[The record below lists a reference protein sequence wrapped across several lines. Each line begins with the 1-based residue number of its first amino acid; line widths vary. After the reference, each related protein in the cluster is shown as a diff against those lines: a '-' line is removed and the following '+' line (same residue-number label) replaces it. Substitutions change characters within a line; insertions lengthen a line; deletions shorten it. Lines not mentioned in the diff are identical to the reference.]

1 MMFTAY
7 NIISTLSKC
16 DLTARKLEL
25 LHSETEAKPRL
36 FTPYNTLLQVF

>member
-7 NIISTLSKC
+7 NIILTLSKC

-25 LHSETEAKPRL
+25 LYSETEAKS
-36 FTPYNTLLQVF
+36 FYTS